1 MLYNFHDTPDDLYLR
16 LKLNIDL
23 CEELNLALYAFPMKY
38 HPLRDHEYFRN
49 RDYIGKHWNRKF
61 IRAVQAILNVIKGKV
76 GRGREFFEKAFGKN
90 LDEFH
95 DLLWMPET
103 MIIYRKKYED
113 NNLAQD
119 WRKMFKSLSASELE
133 EAKKIIALN
142 KFSDADIL
150 QAESETVR
158 QFLKFYQI
166 TRDQ

>member
-1 MLYNFHDTPDDLYLR
+1 
-16 LKLNIDL
+16 
-23 CEELNLALYAFPMKY
+23 MK
-38 HPLRDHEYFRN
+38 
-49 RDYIGKHWNRKF
+49 I
-61 IRAVQAILNVIKGKV
+61 
-76 GRGREFFEKAFGKN
+76 
-90 LDEFH
+90 
-95 DLLWMPET
+95 
-103 MIIYRKKYED
+103 